1 MSGGVRA
8 LEIGVYAE
16 AAEWLREKDAA
27 ARAATLA
34 EVVELGHAL
43 APPAEVDAEPTP
55 REARAALERGRRR

>member
-8 LEIGVYAE
+8 LEIGVYVE
-16 AAEWLREKDAA
+16 AAEWLREEDAA

-34 EVVELGHAL
+34 EVELGHAL

-55 REARAALERGRRR
+55 REARAVVERGWRR

>member
-1 MSGGVRA
+1 MSDVRA

-16 AAEWLREKDAA
+16 AAEWLRSEDEA

-34 EVVELGHAL
+34 EVVELGHVL

-55 REARAALERGRRR
+55 REARAALERGWRR